1 MLWLQL
7 FGELKSISVSDTMAK
22 LTCYGGAGAT
32 TGANFLLEVGG
43 KKILIDCGMLQ
54 GTLGADKHNA
64 RVFEYEA
71 GSIDML
77 FVTHSH
83 IDHIGLIPR
92 LYKDGFRGAIY
103 STPETKSIAYL
114 LLEDS
119 AKINKDKEDPLYDSG
134 DVRGVMELWQEVA
147 YHEKKSFSLDDGELT
162 VEFFDAGHVLGSS
175 MIRFSTSLGSMLF
188 TGDLGN
194 SPSPILKDTEEVR
207 GLDYLLME
215 SVYGDRNHQDKGER
229 DEKFKTIVKEAIE
242 RGGALIIPAFSLE
255 RTQVLLY
262 TLDNLIESGEV
273 KSVPVFLDSPLG
285 IKITKIYESVSKHF
299 NTEAQKEIKSGDD
312 IFGFS
317 SLKKTIQSRDSRE
330 IMNTTGPK
338 IIIAGSGMSTGG
350 RILGHEEVY
359 LPDEKSTLLLVGYQG
374 AGTLGRELEEGAKKV
389 LIDEKEVA
397 VRAKIEKIDGYS
409 AHADSDTLVAF
420 VSKTKDSL
428 KKVFVAMG
436 EPKSSIFLAQR
447 LRDELEVDAVVAEK
461 GRVYEL
467 EL

>member
-1 MLWLQL
+1 
-7 FGELKSISVSDTMAK
+7 MAK
-22 LTCYGGAGAT
+22 LTCYGGAEAT
-32 TGANFLLEVGG
+32 TGANFLLEIGG
-43 KKILIDCGMLQ
+43 KKLLIDCGMLQ
-54 GTLGADKHNA
+54 GALGADKHNS
-64 RVFEYEA
+64 RVFEYEP

-77 FVTHSH
+77 FVTHAH

-92 LYKDGFRGAIY
+92 LHKDGFRGVIY
-103 STPETKSIAYL
+103 STPETKNIARL

-119 AKINKDKEDPLYDSG
+119 AKINKDKEEPLYDSG
-134 DVRGVMELWQEVA
+134 DVRGAMELWQEVA
-147 YHEKKSFSLDDGELT
+147 YHEKKSFSLDDGELA

-175 MIRFSTSLGSMLF
+175 MIRFSTSSGSMLF

-194 SPSPILKDTEEVR
+194 SPSPILKDTEEVS
-207 GLDYLLME
+207 GLDYILME

-242 RGGALIIPAFSLE
+242 RGGTLIIPAFSLE

-273 KSVPVFLDSPLG
+273 RDVPVFLDSPLG
-285 IKITKIYESVSKHF
+285 IKITKIYEGVSKHF
-299 NTEAQKEIKSGDD
+299 NPEAQEEIKSGDD

-338 IIIAGSGMSTGG
+338 IIIAGSGMSNGG

-359 LPDEKSTLLLVGYQG
+359 LPDENSTLLLVGYQG

-389 LIDEKEVA
+389 LIDDKEVV
-397 VRAKIEKIDGYS
+397 VRAKIEKVDGYS
-409 AHADSDTLVAF
+409 AHADSNALVEF

-461 GRVYEL
+461 GKVYEL